1 MFYSPFYLLLLL
13 LLPWL
18 GWRLFR
24 ARQQRA
30 VTLSTTEVVAR
41 LKPSFRQRLLWIP
54 KVLTLLVLFLLVVG
68 LARPREGRE
77 QTITEGQ
84 GIAIQFVVDK
94 SGSMES
100 MDFQIEGQNVNRLT
114 AVKNVVSKFID
125 GGDGLEGRPSDMT
138 GLITFAR
145 YADSV
150 TPLTLDHGFFL
161 AALNQARIVRE
172 RSESGTAIGDGLALA
187 VEKLNALDNGKDAVE
202 SRIVILLTDGENNVG
217 ELDPLQAAELA
228 RAMGI
233 RVYTI
238 GVGSNGEIPV
248 PTMDPFTGREF
259 VRWAQVSIDEE
270 TLQEVAD
277 LTGGKYYRATD
288 TDSLQRIYSEID
300 KLEKSKVESQHH
312 VDYRELAVQDGYW
325 AGIYVPP
332 LLLTAYVLLAL
343 RVLLELTWLRLGI

>member
-1 MFYSPFYLLLLL
+1 MFHSPLYLLLLL
-13 LLPWL
+13 LLPWV

-24 ARQQRA
+24 SRQQMA

-41 LKPSFRQRLLWIP
+41 LKPSLRQRLLWIP
-54 KVLTLLVLFLLVVG
+54 KVLTLLVLLLLVLG

-100 MDFQIEGQNVNRLT
+100 MDFKIDGQNVNRLS
-114 AVKNVVSKFID
+114 AVKNVVRKFIE
-125 GGDGLEGRPSDMT
+125 GGDGLEGRASDMT
-138 GLITFAR
+138 GLVTFAR

-187 VEKLNALDNGKDAVE
+187 VEKLNALGNGNDAVE

-217 ELDPLQAAELA
+217 ELEPMQAAELA

-248 PTMDPFTGREF
+248 PTLDPFTGREI
-259 VRWAQVSIDEE
+259 VRWAQVSIDET

-288 TDSLQRIYSEID
+288 TDSLQRIYAEID

-312 VDYRELAVQDGYW
+312 VDYRELAIQDGRW
-325 AGIYVPP
+325 AGVYVPP
-332 LLLTAYVLLAL
+332 VILAAYVLLAL
-343 RVLLELTWLRLGI
+343 RVVLEMTWLRLGV